1 MCVTKRE
8 REGYVAVEKAKQCS
22 WKFWKRCP
30 NVGRQILNATPIIQR
45 QITHS
50 PLLPLLFPHQLINI
64 CTAKGKV
71 YYRCWRGQC
80 KGPRL
85 LSLKTPSCIVWN
97 WGGHILAWSNGHA
110 LSYHTANLRI
120 PKYKRKT
127 KTDNQL
133 SFTGWEWV
141 WRLHWFSL
149 FELWTRKTLS
159 CNISQGG

>member
-1 MCVTKRE
+1 MRGNIVMRVAFGPLKKWFFWLRGTQHWCGVVWCGE
-8 REGYVAVEKAKQCS
+8 RIWWFFSEWVA
-22 WKFWKRCP
+22 
-30 NVGRQILNATPIIQR
+30 
-45 QITHS
+45 
-50 PLLPLLFPHQLINI
+50 LLFPHQLINI